1 MGRPGTSKGAHKQ
14 RIRDKIR
21 LRGRKLV
28 SNAVERVRDSS
39 VAVTRVLRPQTD
51 TVVEWAV
58 SKQLTGH
65 TDGVWDIRV
74 CPWETTSE
82 DSIIGSASADRTA
95 RIWQA
100 ETGRELVCL
109 VGHKG
114 SVNSLCFHPYERLVS
129 TASGD
134 KSCGIWRLPPI
145 VPADADRDAGS
156 EAWQAAD
163 AGGGNLCLTRLR
175 RKAMRPVLSLWG
187 HSNAVSSAAW
197 MASCGLI
204 ATASWDRSA
213 LLFDVACGASKPL
226 RTLGGH
232 DGPLTCIAAARCR
245 LVRCPACACGGVGAG
260 VACCR
265 GAAMAAYLLL
275 PCLSFLSTLLQCG
288 VAPLLHACAQHM
300 FAAAVRRARLHGE
313 AVGCAVQDAAA
324 ARLAGACPAFRS
336 LLPLPR
342 CVRVCAA
349 PSVLADVGRSGTTV
363 PLRARRRGTP
373 TPSPRCSSRTTTP
386 SPSPPATIA
395 LSRYSCLVWRQRCG
409 GHAGVP
415 GAGGAR
421 GDAYIHTTHTHTH
434 THTHTPVGY
443 WCTT

>member
-1 MGRPGTSKGAHKQ
+1 MARPGNNKGAHKQ

-74 CPWETTSE
+74 CPWETACE

-100 ETGRELVCL
+100 DTGRELVCL

-114 SVNSLCFHPYERLVS
+114 SVNSLSFHPYERLVS

-134 KSCGIWRLPPI
+134 KSCGIWRLPP
-145 VPADADRDAGS
+145 VVSADAENES
-156 EAWQAAD
+156 LEALQAPD

-213 LLFDVACGASKPL
+213 LLFDVASGASKPL

-232 DGPLTCIAAARCR
+232 DGPLTCIAAARCLYR
-245 LVRCPACACGGVGAG
+245 
-260 VACCR
+260 
-265 GAAMAAYLLL
+265 
-275 PCLSFLSTLLQCG
+275 
-288 VAPLLHACAQHM
+288 PLLCLCLWRLGP
-300 FAAAVRRARLHGE
+300 AVDCCQSGGWL
-313 AVGCAVQDAAA
+313 GC
-324 ARLAGACPAFRS
+324 
-336 LLPLPR
+336 
-342 CVRVCAA
+342 
-349 PSVLADVGRSGTTV
+349 
-363 PLRARRRGTP
+363 
-373 TPSPRCSSRTTTP
+373 
-386 SPSPPATIA
+386 
-395 LSRYSCLVWRQRCG
+395 
-409 GHAGVP
+409 
-415 GAGGAR
+415 
-421 GDAYIHTTHTHTH
+421 
-434 THTHTPVGY
+434 
-443 WCTT
+443 